1 LLDLRENA
9 FARLTNDAVSKVPAP
24 IKKCRRSSIATLLIC
39 TRIGEQDDLLL
50 PAWATS
56 SFTTVAG
63 QGWLAGPKPTLDV
76 LLRVAAAGS
85 AIKAGVTDWRMA
97 AAEVS

>member
-1 LLDLRENA
+1 
-9 FARLTNDAVSKVPAP
+9 
-24 IKKCRRSSIATLLIC
+24 
-39 TRIGEQDDLLL
+39 LL